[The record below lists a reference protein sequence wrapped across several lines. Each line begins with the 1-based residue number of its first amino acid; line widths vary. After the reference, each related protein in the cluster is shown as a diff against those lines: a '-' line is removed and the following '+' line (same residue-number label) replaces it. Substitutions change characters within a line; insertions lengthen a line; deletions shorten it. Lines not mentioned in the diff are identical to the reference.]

1 VHGERYDGGRRGL
14 RNAGLPRQPSLQLGY
29 APAAAGGY
37 DRADGRRIVLMAAA
51 LIASATL
58 VSGSGPGSGQ
68 QQVGK
73 TLAAERR

>member
-1 VHGERYDGGRRGL
+1 VQCMASAMTAVGAASGTRAFLVSRRFSWVTPRRL
-14 RNAGLPRQPSLQLGY
+14 RVVT
-29 APAAAGGY
+29 
-37 DRADGRRIVLMAAA
+37 IVLMAAA